1 MLEKQSAY
9 SPNNLGLLGVDS
21 DSDSDSVSV
30 SERVS
35 EGNMVSFGEKLI
47 DISAKQNDSYENL
60 KY

>member
-21 DSDSDSVSV
+21 DSDSDSV